1 MDSSPVAVEAAKI
14 SDDDEKLEEEDGEV
28 IESAPPLQIGE
39 ERVLGASGIKKKLL
53 KLGDGYETP
62 EHSDEATVHYV
73 GTLLDER
80 IFYSTRDKSEPVT
93 LTLKDDEVKAPRG
106 LGDCIMT
113 MKRGELALFTL
124 PADQGYGAEGCDDN
138 VPPNSVIQFEIELF
152 SWISVVDVRRDG
164 GIVKKIVEKGNKNA
178 TPSDLD
184 EVLVKYQV
192 ELLDDTVVAKSPDEG
207 IEFCVNDG
215 HLCPALPL
223 AIVTMRPGEKAKLTV
238 QPQYGFGE
246 EGRSSRGNINAVP
259 PKSVLN
265 IDVVLVSYK
274 PVIDVVGDS
283 KVLKKILRDG
293 EGTSVADDGAT
304 VTVSYVAKLEDGT
317 IFEMKGVKD
326 GEPLVFVTDEEQVIS
341 GLDKAAAT
349 MKRGE
354 KAVLTISPEYGF
366 GNVEV
371 QCDLAKVP
379 QCSTL
384 IYEVEMLDFVKE
396 KTPREMNNEE
406 KIEAANRKKEEGN
419 LLYKNQKYQ
428 RAVKKYNKA
437 AECIANGF
445 FEGDEEKMVK
455 ALRVSCFLNGAA
467 CSLKLNNFLETV
479 NLCSEVLAIEFQNV
493 KALYRRAQSYIELG
507 DLISAEMDIKKALEA
522 DPENR
527 EVKSLHKTLK
537 QTKADSNKRDAKLY
551 ANMFAPSKKLKLM
564 ETEEEKMA
572 TNIDT
577 TEHSSEQLSLKMPQ
591 TDR

>member
-1 MDSSPVAVEAAKI
+1 MDSSAIAIAAAKV
-14 SDDDEKLEEEDGEV
+14 SDGDDELEEEEGEE

-53 KLGDGYETP
+53 KLGAGYETP

-73 GTLLDER
+73 GSLLDGE

-93 LTLKDDEVKAPRG
+93 ITLKVDEG

-113 MKRGELALFTL
+113 MKKGEIALFTL
-124 PADQGYGAEGCDDN
+124 PADQGYGAQGCDN

-152 SWISVVDVRRDG
+152 SWITVIDVRRDG
-164 GIVKKIVEKGNKNA
+164 GIIKKILEKGSKNGK
-178 TPSDLD
+178 PGDLD

-192 ELLDDTVVAKSPDEG
+192 ELRDGTVVAKSPDEG

-223 AIVTMRPGEKAKLTV
+223 AVATMRPGEKAKLIV
-238 QPQYGFGE
+238 QPQCM
-246 EGRSSRGNINAVP
+246 GRCHFESFQWLWRRRNSSGNIKAVP
-259 PKSVLN
+259 PNSVLN
-265 IDVVLVSYK
+265 IDIVLVSYK

-317 IFEMKGVKD
+317 TFEMKGVGE
-326 GEPLVFVTDEEQVIS
+326 GEPLVFITDEEKVIS

-396 KTPREMNNEE
+396 KTPWEMNNEE
-406 KIEAANRKKEEGN
+406 KIEAANGKKEQGN

-428 RAVKKYNKA
+428 RAAKKYNKA
-437 AECIANGF
+437 AECIENGF
-445 FEGDEEKMVK
+445 FEGDEEKKVK

-467 CSLKLNNFLETV
+467 CSLKLKNFQETIS
-479 NLCSEVLAIEFQNV
+479 LCSEVLGIEFQNV

-537 QTKADSNKRDAKLY
+537 QSKADSNKRDAKLY
-551 ANMFAPSKKLKLM
+551 SNMFAPSKVSFRCL
-564 ETEEEKMA
+564 
-572 TNIDT
+572 
-577 TEHSSEQLSLKMPQ
+577 
-591 TDR
+591 